1 LEHLQ
6 EKKLQELLH
15 HPAVQAGLI
24 PFLAAL
30 VTAELFLRLRLSG
43 LAVIAGFAATVY
55 LASDF
60 GFEPLTQTHKIVWL
74 GIAAAALAI
83 PLTLLTWAHWRPV
96 LAVLAFL
103 ATVWTLWDVLEQRAI
118 ADALLWGAGC
128 ALYVGWLVFW
138 FDGLSDKP
146 IAAGSAGIALG
157 LGAGITTLLITSS
170 LLAQFSLAVGA
181 ASAAYL
187 ALQLVSNGSLP
198 CGRSFTL
205 PASVI
210 AGLSSCLAL
219 LDAQQPW
226 YILPIL
232 GLIPIAALIPAP
244 ERWGVRLRTL
254 TLSSATLAC
263 AAGAV
268 YLAWYLPF

>member
-1 LEHLQ
+1 MQ
-6 EKKLQELLH
+6 DLLH

-24 PFLAAL
+24 PFLVAL

-60 GFEPLTQTHKIVWL
+60 GFEPLTQAHKIVWL

-83 PLTLLTWAHWRPV
+83 PLTLLTWAHWRM
-96 LAVLAFL
+96 LLTALTSSA
-103 ATVWTLWDVLEQRAI
+103 TLWVMWDGLQQHTP
-118 ADALLWGAGC
+118 ADAMLQGAGG

-138 FDGLSDKP
+138 FDGLRDKP
-146 IAAGSAGIALG
+146 VAAGSAGIALG
-157 LGAGITTLLITSS
+157 LGAGITTLLITAS

-187 ALQLVSNGSLP
+187 ALQIVSNGSLP

-205 PASVI
+205 PLSVI
-210 AGLSSCLAL
+210 AGLASCIAIF
-219 LDAQQPW
+219 DAHQPW
-226 YILPIL
+226 YILPVL

-244 ERWGVRLRTL
+244 EKWGVRLRSL
-254 TLSSATLAC
+254 TLSSATLSC
-263 AAGAV
+263 AAGAA
-268 YLAWYLPF
+268 YLTWHPLF